1 MGKKG
6 LETKMGLDGVAATV
20 HHHRGE
26 VLLLLPT
33 YFKGSGFRVY
43 RGSQLT
49 GSGRD
54 LVSFL

>member
-33 YFKGSGFRVY
+33 YLKGSGFRV
-43 RGSQLT
+43 
-49 GSGRD
+49 
-54 LVSFL
+54 